1 MNLRLSATGVSAQS
15 VARRTPPAIRPI
27 PGVLVKARILKRHQ
41 VATLHLSLPAQIL
54 HLGRHVFPG
63 GLASVWPFRQL
74 AATSLLIDLANRRNH
89 GAYEAASGF
98 TRGVS
103 MGFPGGGLGVTF
115 DGTGQIVVAD
125 DGSSFTQGW

>member
-1 MNLRLSATGVSAQS
+1 MCL
-15 VARRTPPAIRPI
+15 ARRGSGVKGEAALGGETARHVASHATNDREAIETPSP
-27 PGVLVKARILKRHQ
+27 
-41 VATLHLSLPAQIL
+41 LPARAWGGGT
-54 HLGRHVFPG
+54 GR
-63 GLASVWPFRQL
+63 SFRQL
-74 AATSLLIDLANRRNH
+74 AATSLLIDRANRRNH

>member
-1 MNLRLSATGVSAQS
+1 MIHGCLP
-15 VARRTPPAIRPI
+15 RRPQKTRYQTN

-54 HLGRHVFPG
+54 HLGRHVVPG

-74 AATSLLIDLANRRNH
+74 AATSLLIDRANRRNH